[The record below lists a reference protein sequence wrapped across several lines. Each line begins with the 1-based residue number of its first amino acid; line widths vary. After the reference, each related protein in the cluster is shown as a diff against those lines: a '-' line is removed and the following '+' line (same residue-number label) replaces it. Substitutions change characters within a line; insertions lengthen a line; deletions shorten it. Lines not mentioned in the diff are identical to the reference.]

1 MLMVAYMAFA
11 AAVLFALA
19 LLLFSRP
26 NRRAAMEER
35 RRVLTIV
42 PLGVAATVLRA
53 CHVPPPGHDN
63 SVFVT
68 IAGRVLVALD
78 NALASIAPSV
88 QAMLPVGI
96 VDDARRLIVAA
107 QDALT
112 AYSRGAS
119 GNTCGALE
127 AAVQAAVQAGVAV
140 LGALQAAGVATLPAG
155 LLVGIESAAGVVD
168 SLIAVACPPSSQRA
182 GARPQ
187 GSRALRGLFAAGA
200 SPLRTP
206 IEWVDV
212 PADLQAPPLH

>member
-1 MLMVAYMAFA
+1 MLIIFIVATIVF
-11 AAVLFALA
+11 VLA
-19 LLLFSRP
+19 LRWFSRP
-26 NRRAAMEER
+26 NRMASMEER
-35 RRVLTIV
+35 RRVLSLV
-42 PLGVAATVLRA
+42 PLGAAATVLHA
-53 CHVPPPGHDN
+53 CHVPPPGPDN
-63 SVFVT
+63 SVFIT

-107 QDALT
+107 QDALS

-119 GNTCGALE
+119 GNTCGAFE

-155 LLVGIESAAGVVD
+155 LLIGIESAAGVVD
-168 SLIAVACPPSSQRA
+168 SLIAVSCPPSSQRA